1 MDSSGLPN
9 SCLAF
14 GPFEANLKSV
24 ELRKHGVRIKIQ
36 DLPFRVLGV
45 LAARPGEVVTRQE
58 LQKHLWPDDTF
69 VGFEDGLNTA
79 VSKLREALSDDAGKP
94 RYIETIPR
102 HGYRFLAK
110 VEYRN
115 GSNSRSVESPAALAN
130 PPNGDSQALPAPAQA
145 SEALTAVR
153 PESTASGRSIVKP
166 LLLLTVIIV
175 TVLVVAGI
183 WLFHGRSALSFN
195 ARDFVL
201 IADFDNQT
209 GEPRL
214 DQALQAA
221 FIVSIEQS
229 RHVNVFPRARLE
241 SVLQM
246 MGKSAA
252 QRLTPALGLEVCQRE
267 GIRGLIVAGITRT
280 GNDYELTSEL
290 IDPQTGSA
298 VRSYAQH
305 SSGEDHILTAL
316 DVIAADIRRD
326 LGESL
331 YQIKRADRRLPEV
344 TTSSLPALKQYSE
357 ASELWHRGRYQD
369 ALTLL
374 RAAIQSDP
382 NFAMAHAALGSAY
395 FSYVFHMQ
403 PQGREEYEKALAL
416 SSRTTDRER
425 MIIQTEYADD
435 LGHVD
440 EANGLFLSYL
450 RRYPDDWRMLSDYAH
465 LLRMHGRQKE
475 ALEEYNQ
482 ILKLAPDDAKICI
495 EIATANMTLGD
506 LPKALSA
513 YDEAFRLDS
522 HIITAG
528 DIAREYGSALVQSG
542 QEQKA
547 HQIFT
552 DMLEKPDTRER
563 GMRSLAL
570 LDLYHGH
577 YAEAHKRLEEC
588 LVILRSQHAAPLSEA
603 RVHLWMAYVAEG
615 EGDAR
620 TEARQLDESMKD
632 FKAIGPKVVFGSWI
646 GQAYARSGL
655 VERAEKIEAVIAP
668 LADGKSVEQMGYLH
682 LLQGEIALARKD
694 QDRAI
699 ELLALSSKENPTTL
713 AQESLAHAYQQA
725 GSTND
730 AVPAFEQFLRHQNRA
745 MLWEPQQRWLEAH
758 YTVAADYLA
767 QGDREKAKNNLGQ
780 LLDLWKEADSNLPL
794 LKKAHA
800 EFVQLQ

>member
-1 MDSSGLPN
+1 MDSSTPPD

-14 GPFEANLKSV
+14 GPFEANLKSA

-36 DLPFRVLGV
+36 DLPFRLLGV
-45 LAARPGEVVTRQE
+45 LAANPGEVVTRQQ

-69 VGFEDGLNTA
+69 VAFEDGLNTA
-79 VSKLREALSDDAGKP
+79 VSKLREALSDDAGEP
-94 RYIETIPR
+94 SYIETIPR

-115 GSNSRSVESPAALAN
+115 GVDLRNIKFPPAITNLPHGAPPTLQALGQASDALA
-130 PPNGDSQALPAPAQA
+130 S
-145 SEALTAVR
+145 VR
-153 PESTASGRSIVKP
+153 PELSASGRSILRPLP
-166 LLLLTVIIV
+166 LLVAIIV
-175 TVLVVAGI
+175 TILVIAGT

-195 ARDFVL
+195 ARDSVL

-246 MGKSAA
+246 MGKSAT

-267 GIRGLIVAGITRT
+267 DIRGLIVAGITRT

-290 IDPQTGSA
+290 IDPQTGAA
-298 VRSYAQH
+298 VRSYSEH

-316 DVIAADIRRD
+316 DVIAGDIRRD

-369 ALTLL
+369 ALALL
-374 RAAIQSDP
+374 RAAVQSDP

-395 FSYVFHMQ
+395 FSYIFHMQ
-403 PQGREEYEKALAL
+403 PQGKEEYEKALAL
-416 SSRTTDRER
+416 SSRTTERER
-425 MIIQTEYADD
+425 MIIQTEYAND

-475 ALEEYNQ
+475 ALEQYNQ
-482 ILKLAPDDAKICI
+482 ILKLAPDDAKTYI

-506 LPKALSA
+506 MPKALSA

-522 HIITAG
+522 HMITAG
-528 DIAREYGSALVQSG
+528 DIAREYGSVLLQSG

-547 HQIFT
+547 RQIFT

-570 LDLYHGH
+570 VDLYHGH
-577 YAEAHKRLEEC
+577 YAEAEKRLEEC
-588 LVILRSQHAAPLSEA
+588 LLILHSQHAAPLSEA
-603 RVHLWMAYVAEG
+603 RVHLWMAYIAEG

-620 TEARQLDESMKD
+620 IETRQLDEAMKD
-632 FKAIGPKVVFGSWI
+632 FSAIGPKVVFGAWI

-655 VERAEKIEAVIAP
+655 VDHAEKIEAVIAP
-668 LADGKSVEQMGYLH
+668 HADAESVEQMGYLH

-694 QDRAI
+694 QDKAI

-713 AQESLAHAYQQA
+713 AQEALAHAYQQA
-725 GSTND
+725 GRTND
-730 AVPAFEQFLRHQNRA
+730 AVPAFEQFLSHQNRA

-758 YTVAADYLA
+758 YTLTADYLA
-767 QGDREKAKNNLGQ
+767 RGDREKAKSNLGQ
-780 LLDLWKEADSNLPL
+780 LLDLWQGADPSLPL
-794 LKKAHA
+794 LKKAYA
-800 EFVQLQ
+800 EFALLQ